1 MSGFRPTLA
10 STPAGSGH
18 NASHQPA
25 VGISVPSKNPALS
38 DMSLIYFILRPLST
52 SGHASFV
59 VDGARDA
66 TQEGIAAACR
76 RQSQR
81 APGIREQPETQSG
94 QGSFRIFCSAVPRL
108 PTTCWCKMQHFRKE
122 LGVKRTWPSDSP
134 LTRHVDG
141 QILDPRSLNWLRIE
155 AH

>member
-1 MSGFRPTLA
+1 MKLQFDKPDSFRRTCATSSNVGSMSIAATWRAILAICKVNQPSPEHRSITSMPGFRPTLE

-66 TQEGIAAACR
+66 TQEGIAAAS

-81 APGIREQPETQSG
+81 APGIREQP
-94 QGSFRIFCSAVPRL
+94 RL
-108 PTTCWCKMQHFRKE
+108 
-122 LGVKRTWPSDSP
+122 KRTRTVQDFC
-134 LTRHVDG
+134 G
-141 QILDPRSLNWLRIE
+141 
-155 AH
+155 AF

>member
-1 MSGFRPTLA
+1 MSIAATWRATFAICKVNQPSPEHRSITSMPGFRPTLA

-52 SGHASFV
+52 SGHALFV

-66 TQEGIAAACR
+66 TQEGIAAASVAGKAGAR
-76 RQSQR
+76 PELENSQD
-81 APGIREQPETQSG
+81 P
-94 QGSFRIFCSAVPRL
+94 
-108 PTTCWCKMQHFRKE
+108 
-122 LGVKRTWPSDSP
+122 KRTSTVQDFFSKPHFAG
-134 LTRHVDG
+134 RK
-141 QILDPRSLNWLRIE
+141 SLM
-155 AH
+155 